1 MNDEPRRETILVV
14 DDDGPMRRT
23 LRGLLESRSFAVL
36 DRASA
41 EDALE
46 ALQSEPV
53 DLVITDLRMPG
64 MKGEALLRE
73 IRATFPQLPV
83 IAITAFGS
91 VDAALELTR
100 SGAADYLEKPFRT
113 QRVLESI
120 DRALEQSAPAREHAR
135 ARSGTAGYL
144 HEMVGASPS
153 MLELFGRIARVGRS
167 PAPVLI
173 TGETGTGKELVARA
187 VHEASGRTPFLAVNC
202 GAIPQHIL
210 ESELFGH
217 AKGSF
222 TGATSDKRGL
232 FEAASGG
239 TLFLDEI
246 GELPLSLQPKLLR
259 AIESGEIRRVGEVES
274 RRVDLRIVAATHRD
288 LAAAVEEQQFR
299 EDLFWRLRV
308 LHLEIPPLR
317 ERASDIPLLVDVF
330 LERLGARAGREGI
343 RVTRDAL
350 DALVRYAWPGN
361 IRQLRNTLEAA
372 LTFGRGDEIGLDD
385 VPAEI
390 RRAGVNRG
398 IVVGAADRELTLAE
412 LEKEYIFEMLRRT
425 NGNKSR
431 ASDLLGIPRRTL
443 YRRLEQYAAESAVP
457 AWTDG
462 GEE

>member
-1 MNDEPRRETILVV
+1 MTDEPSRATILVV

-23 LRGLLESRSFAVL
+23 LSGLLESRGYAVA
-36 DRASA
+36 DRGSA

-46 ALQSEPV
+46 ALQSGPV

-64 MKGEALLRE
+64 MKGEALLQE
-73 IRATFPQLPV
+73 IRATFPALPV

-100 SGAADYLEKPFRT
+100 AGAFDYLEKPFRT

-120 DRALEQSAPAREHAR
+120 ERALERSAPAREHAR

-144 HEMVGASPS
+144 HELVGASPP

-187 VHEASGRTPFLAVNC
+187 VHEASGRAPFLAVNC

-222 TGATSDKRGL
+222 TGATTDKRGL

-274 RRVDLRIVAATHRD
+274 RPIDLRIVAATHRD
-288 LAAAVEEQQFR
+288 LGAAVEDGTFR
-299 EDLFWRLRV
+299 EDLYWRLRV

-317 ERASDIPLLVDVF
+317 ERATDIPLLLDVF
-330 LERLGARAGREGI
+330 MERLGARAGRAGVRI
-343 RVTRDAL
+343 RRDAL
-350 DALVRYAWPGN
+350 DALVRYEWPGN

-372 LTFGRGDEIGLDD
+372 ITFAHGDEIGIDD
-385 VPAEI
+385 MPADI
-390 RRAGVNRG
+390 RRAGAHRG
-398 IVVGAADRELTLAE
+398 LVVAAGDRELTLAE

-425 NGNKSR
+425 GGNKSR
-431 ASDLLGIPRRTL
+431 AAELLGIPRRTL
-443 YRRLEQYAAESAVP
+443 YRRLDEYAAESALP
-457 AWTDG
+457 AWERTAIG
-462 GEE
+462 

>member
-1 MNDEPRRETILVV
+1 MTDQAERETILVV

-23 LRGLLESRSFAVL
+23 LRGVLESRSFAVL

-41 EDALE
+41 EEAIE
-46 ALQSEPV
+46 ALQSQPV

-64 MKGEALLRE
+64 MKGEALLQQ
-73 IRATFPQLPV
+73 IRRTFPQLPV

-100 SGAADYLEKPFRT
+100 AGAADYLEKPFRT
-113 QRVLESI
+113 QRLLDSI
-120 DRALEQSAPAREHAR
+120 ERALEQSGPAREHAR
-135 ARSGTAGYL
+135 ARTGTADYL
-144 HEMVGASPS
+144 QAMVGASAP
-153 MLELFGRIARVGRS
+153 MLGLFGRIARVGRS

-259 AIESGEIRRVGEVES
+259 AIESGEVRRVGEVDS
-274 RRVDLRIVAATHRD
+274 RRIDLRILAATHRD
-288 LAAAVEEQQFR
+288 LAAGVEEQQFR
-299 EDLFWRLRV
+299 EDLYWRLRV

-317 ERASDIPLLVDVF
+317 ERAADIPLLVDVF
-330 LERLGARAGREGI
+330 LDRLATRAGRKGV
-343 RVTRDAL
+343 RVTREATDAL
-350 DALVRYAWPGN
+350 ARYDWPGN
-361 IRQLRNTLEAA
+361 VRQLRNTLEAA
-372 LTFGRGDEIGLDD
+372 LTFAESDEIGLADL
-385 VPAEI
+385 PAEI
-390 RRAGVNRG
+390 RRAGANRG
-398 IVVGAADRELTLAE
+398 VVAAAGDRELTLAE
-412 LEKEYIFEMLRRT
+412 FEKEYIFEMLRRT
-425 NGNKSR
+425 GGNKSR
-431 ASDLLGIPRRTL
+431 AADLLGIPRRTL
-443 YRRLEQYAAESAVP
+443 YRRLDEYAALAALPEWRRA
-457 AWTDG
+457 TG
-462 GEE
+462 